1 MADAAFILRQ
11 ARHRAGLSQRTLAER
26 ARTAQSAIARIE
38 RGQTSPTWDTL
49 ARLVEAAG
57 FSLQAEVLTQAPET
71 THMLDDVPRI
81 LALSPEQRLAELAN
95 ASRFLADAHRA

>member
-1 MADAAFILRQ
+1 MSDAAFLLRQ
-11 ARHRAGLSQRTLAER
+11 ARRRAGLSQRSLAER

-49 ARLVEAAG
+49 VRLIEAAG
-57 FSLQAEVLTQAPET
+57 FSLKAEVLTLAPGI

-95 ASRFLADAHRA
+95 ASQFFSQAQRA